1 MPFVI
6 VFVPA
11 FILIV
16 AGLSVT
22 IASIMRRIISG
33 GFTELKRFGR
43 KELLLIGPY
52 TMFWIAGILL
62 CKSIELTLSVRE
74 IIYFSFAM
82 ILIICASIIRISVR
96 LANAKNTRNETVR
109 KERLQERQSKLLSF
123 CEECIRNGIR
133 SCKSEKEKQKM
144 ILIAEKNELTYT
156 NIEALFN
163 EAMKYYQSKS
173 KADEEQRLKK
183 WLAKLKEEEQVQ
195 FNVLNE
201 FSSYPAREKR
211 IAMLT
216 KERNELSRELRATE
230 DAIEM
235 TVSPPLQKGSDWAV
249 LGGIANG
256 LSGVGAGIAT
266 ALNTQIENAK
276 IEAQNDYLL
285 HETADIRAKLFIAG
299 LNQKDSLK
307 NKIGLLNDE
316 IDATTVKLI
325 GKETPAECLK
335 ALHFSKTDI
344 SISESGTCTVETE
357 VGLKQSEYHIFKD
370 VKATIDGTI
379 QAEIYDGNNK
389 IGTANLVLPLNG
401 VPDGNMVAVKGMCLF
416 CGQPGKHYSV
426 KFNAENL
433 WAMEQ

>member
-1 MPFVI
+1 MPFEI

-16 AGLSVT
+16 AGITVS
-22 IASIMRRIISG
+22 IASIILRIISG
-33 GFTELKRFGR
+33 GFAELKRFNR

-52 TMFWIAGILL
+52 TMVWISGILL
-62 CKSIELTLSVRE
+62 CESIGSTLGVRE
-74 IIYFSFAM
+74 MIYFTLAL
-82 ILIICASIIRISVR
+82 ILIICASIIRISVH
-96 LANAKNTRNETVR
+96 LANAKDMRNEAIK
-109 KERLQERQSKLLSF
+109 KERLQERDSKLLSF
-123 CEECIRNGIR
+123 YKECIRNEIH

-144 ILIAEKNELTYT
+144 LLIAEKNGLTYT
-156 NIEALFN
+156 NIEALFK
-163 EAMKYYQSKS
+163 EAMKYYHAKS
-173 KADEEQRLKK
+173 KADEKQRLEK
-183 WLAKLKEEEQVQ
+183 WLAKLKEEERAQ

-201 FSSYPAREKR
+201 FSSYSAREKR

-216 KERNELSRELRATE
+216 KERNALSRELRATE
-230 DAIEM
+230 DAIQM
-235 TVSPPLQKGSDWAV
+235 TVSPPLQQGSDWAV

-256 LSGVGAGIAT
+256 LAGAGAGIAT

-276 IEAQNDYLL
+276 IEARNDYLL

-299 LNQKDSLK
+299 LDRKASLK
-307 NKIGLLNDE
+307 NKIGSLNSK

-325 GKETPAECLK
+325 GKETPTECLK
-335 ALHFSKTDI
+335 ALRFSETNI
-344 SISESGTCTVETE
+344 SISKSGTCTIKTE
-357 VGLKQSEYHIFKD
+357 VGLTQSEYYIFND

-389 IGTANLVLPLNG
+389 IGTANLVLPI
-401 VPDGNMVAVKGMCLF
+401 DGIPNDNMVAVKGMCLF

-433 WAMEQ
+433 CAMEQ